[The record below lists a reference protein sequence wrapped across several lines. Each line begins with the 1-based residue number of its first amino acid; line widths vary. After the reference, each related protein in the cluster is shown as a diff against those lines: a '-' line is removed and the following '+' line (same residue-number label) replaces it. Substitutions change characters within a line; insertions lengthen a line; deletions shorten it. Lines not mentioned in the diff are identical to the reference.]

1 MDGKK
6 DFEKIMAKTD
16 RIALAS
22 SVDNIPNVRIVNF
35 VYLASE
41 GVLYFISTRGDSKE
55 AEFSKNNSVAF
66 TTIPARGLAHV
77 RVRRA
82 DVAKSDRTVLDAA
95 EIFIAK
101 MPWYKENIERN
112 GSGMVLYEVRFTAAT
127 VLAGPDKAFQ
137 VELSQ

>member
-16 RIALAS
+16 RLALAS
-22 SVDNIPNVRIVNF
+22 SVDDMPNVRIVNF

-41 GVLYFISTRGDSKE
+41 RVLYFISTKGDPKE
-55 AEFSKNNSVAF
+55 AEFSKNNKAAF
-66 TTIPARGLAHV
+66 TTIPARGLAHI
-77 RVRRA
+77 RVRHA
-82 DVAKSDRTVLDAA
+82 DVAKSDRTILDAA

-112 GSGMVLYEVRFTAAT
+112 GNGMILYELRFTAAT
-127 VLAGPDKAFQ
+127 VLTGPDKAFQ